1 MPMEQTPVLV
11 AREVFKAFGPVPV
24 LNGVSLTVSKGGIH
38 GLLGKNGAG
47 KSTLSNVIAGLIHAD
62 AGDVLLNGEDV
73 SALPLT
79 MRKKRGLHLLSQHS
93 EIFEDLTIGENLLLP
108 NLPQRVGLTDWPA
121 VHRNA
126 ARLLESHAM
135 PISPRERA
143 GDLSASDRRRLAI
156 IKAVAND
163 AALIILDEPTAGL
176 PTRER
181 SHLLEWVAALTRRG
195 TSFIYISH
203 HNDEVRQI
211 CTEYTVLRDG
221 AVASTGAAASLTAKG
236 MAQLIT
242 GSDVAEFRR
251 ARRSGDGL
259 PAVAL
264 QNLAFEGGGPIDL
277 TIERGEIVGLV
288 GLLGEGPQEL
298 LRALGGLLPI
308 RSGAVQVNQ
317 REMRCRTPNSSLA
330 SGFAYL
336 THDRI
341 GEGVVGAMSVSENLS
356 LGHWPKRA
364 GWAVSRAAMAQ
375 RMRRAKAAMSIVMDK
390 GGQEIRE
397 LSGGNQQKVLLGRL
411 LERNPALLLL
421 DEPTIG
427 VDVAAK
433 EQIHRLIDDATK
445 RGVAVL
451 LLAQDPEEMSRLVDR
466 VAVFSKGRIER
477 WLSGAEITIDALAD
491 AKAVRE
497 KPAGRHAR

>member
-1 MPMEQTPVLV
+1 
-11 AREVFKAFGPVPV
+11 
-24 LNGVSLTVSKGGIH
+24 
-38 GLLGKNGAG
+38 
-47 KSTLSNVIAGLIHAD
+47 
-62 AGDVLLNGEDV
+62 
-73 SALPLT
+73 
-79 MRKKRGLHLLSQHS
+79 
-93 EIFEDLTIGENLLLP
+93 
-108 NLPQRVGLTDWPA
+108 
-121 VHRNA
+121 
-126 ARLLESHAM
+126 M

-317 REMRCRTPNSSLA
+317 RDMHCRTPKSSLA

>member
-1 MPMEQTPVLV
+1 VVLIV
-11 AREVFKAFGPVPV
+11 DQIFKSFGTVTV
-24 LNGVSLTVSKGGIH
+24 LDGVSLSVRKGGIH

-47 KSTLSNVIAGLIHAD
+47 KSTLSNVIAGLIRAD
-62 AGDVLLNGEDV
+62 AGKVLLNGEDV

-79 MRKKRGLHLLSQHS
+79 LRKKRGLHLLSQHS
-93 EIFEDLTIGENLLLP
+93 EIFEDLSIGENLLLP
-108 NLPQRVGLTDWPA
+108 NLPRRFGLADWAA
-121 VHRNA
+121 VQGEA

-135 PISPRERA
+135 PVSPRKRA

-176 PTRER
+176 ATRER
-181 SHLLEWVAALTRRG
+181 IHLLEWVAALTRRG

-203 HNDEVRQI
+203 HNDEVRQL
-211 CTEYTVLRDG
+211 CSEYTVLRDG
-221 AVASTGAAASLTAKG
+221 RVAADGSAASLTARG

-242 GSDVAEFRR
+242 GSEVAEFHR
-251 ARRSGDGL
+251 ARRSNQGAL
-259 PAVAL
+259 AVEL
-264 QNLAFEGGGPIDL
+264 RRLCFEGGGPIDL
-277 TIERGEIVGLV
+277 SIAQGEVIGLV

-298 LRALGGLLPI
+298 LRALAGLLPI
-308 RSGAVQVNQ
+308 ASGMVLVNHCEARFRTS
-317 REMRCRTPNSSLA
+317 RESLA
-330 SGFAYL
+330 AGIAYL

-341 GEGVVGAMSVSENLS
+341 GEGVVASMSVAENLS
-356 LGHWPKRA
+356 LGNWPKCA
-364 GWAVSRAAMAQ
+364 GWAVSRSGLAR
-375 RMRRAKAAMSIVMDK
+375 RMRDAKAAMSIVMNS
-390 GGQEIRE
+390 GAQEIRT

-421 DEPTIG
+421 DEPTLG

-433 EQIHRLIDDATK
+433 EQIHRLIDDATR

-466 VAVFSKGRIER
+466 VAVFAKGRIER
-477 WLSGAEITIDALAD
+477 WLAGAEITIDALAD

-497 KPAGRHAR
+497 KPTEAQQR